1 MKQLNWQL
9 EVTLILSLPEGQR
22 DEATFPSEHTEPPPS
37 QQAPLL
43 PNLNCSGCIIATNQS
58 RVKARLETG

>member
-9 EVTLILSLPEGQR
+9 EVTLILSLPGGQR

-37 QQAPLL
+37 QQVPLL
-43 PNLNCSGCIIATNQS
+43 PNLNRS
-58 RVKARLETG
+58 